1 MERACIRSTMLAM
14 DALLSYLPDF
24 QTIAS
29 LGYWFVFLAA
39 LGESIAFLGFFV
51 PGSIVVVI
59 SGGMAAQ
66 GVYDLRTLFYVVVA
80 AALTGNTIG
89 YLLGRHGKKILKKY
103 PPLWKHLEQ
112 GQSFFKRHGGK
123 SIFLGHFLGPLRHL
137 IPMVA
142 GLAEMPF
149 LPFQLVNIASIL
161 AWSAAHIAVGF
172 VFGGLWDIALLWLS
186 RFGIA
191 IVLVIAVV
199 ALFAWTWEWVLK
211 QGRESV
217 KLLRSLFSS
226 VIEIIGRQPNVKKF
240 LARHETS
247 VSFVADRFSMR
258 SFFGLPF
265 TLLTLVFLYAA
276 ALLTDLVQ
284 EIAFPSSFSALDERI
299 AHLLFDFRHPVAAG
313 FFYFIT
319 LFAQTGVIIAVMF
332 FLTLLLWRKRHAIF
346 AFGLWLTL
354 FLSELLT
361 QGGKILF
368 QRLRPDELLRAIS
381 EDSFSFP
388 SMHAATAAAFT
399 GYIAYM
405 VIRTSRSWTLKV
417 GAVFTSIIAILLID
431 LSRMY
436 LGLHYLSDVVAGD
449 LVGLL
454 CVAIVISITEWLFAR
469 EKGGIPALPMN
480 ILRNTAIFQA
490 IVVICLFFL
499 VPSPLLQQSPPP
511 PERISV
517 AAMQNLFKDGAL
529 PRTTQTLAGAERQ
542 PLNVLL
548 LGSRKCMMENLERAG
563 WVRADDISI
572 AATYR
577 LVRSVVLRE
586 EYPSAPF
593 APAFYYSA
601 PHTFGY
607 SKMVGEDERRPHL
620 HARLWETDY
629 DTNYGRLFA
638 TSVSYD
644 TRTRWGISHSIDP
657 AIDTQRNNLLRDL
670 LRVGAVGAYQLL
682 PFTPRIPDNA
692 EAGTMYKTDGKAVL
706 IFLNGCSS

>member
-1 MERACIRSTMLAM
+1 M

-29 LGYWFVFLAA
+29 LGYWLVCLAV
-39 LGESIAFLGFFV
+39 LGESIAFLGFFM
-51 PGSIVVVI
+51 PGSIIVVI
-59 SGGMAAQ
+59 SAGMAAQ
-66 GVYDLRTLFYVVVA
+66 GVYDLRTLFYVVVGA
-80 AALTGNTIG
+80 AFAGNTIS

-103 PPLWKHLEQ
+103 PSLWKHLEK

-142 GLAEMPF
+142 GLAEMPV
-149 LPFQLVNIASIL
+149 LPFQLVNVVSIV

-191 IVLVIAVV
+191 IVLVVAVV
-199 ALFAWTWEWVLK
+199 ALFVWAWEWVLK
-211 QGRESV
+211 KGRESV
-217 KLLRSLFSS
+217 RLLGSLFDSI
-226 VIEIIGRQPNVKKF
+226 VEIVGRQPNVRKFVSKNETALSF
-240 LARHETS
+240 LA
-247 VSFVADRFSMR
+247 ARFSMR

-265 TLLTLVFLYAA
+265 TLLAIVFLYAA
-276 ALLTDLVQ
+276 ALLTDVVQ

-299 AHLLFDFRHPVAAG
+299 AHLLYDFRHPLAASL
-313 FFYFIT
+313 FYFVT

-332 FLTLLLWRKRHAIF
+332 FLTLLLWQKRHAVF

-388 SMHAATAAAFT
+388 SMHAATAAAFS

-405 VIRTSRSWTLKV
+405 VLRASKSWTLKV
-417 GAVFTSIIAILLID
+417 GAVFTSVLAIFLID

-436 LGLHYLSDVVAGD
+436 LGLHYLSDVIAGD

-454 CVAIVISITEWLFAR
+454 CVAIVVSVTEWLLAR
-469 EKGGIPALPMN
+469 EKEKLPALPMDV
-480 ILRNTAIFQA
+480 LRHAAIFQ
-490 IVVICLFFL
+490 VVVVVCLFFL
-499 VPSPLLQQSPPP
+499 VPSPLLQQNPPP

-517 AAMQNLFKDGAL
+517 AEMQKLFRDGSL

-542 PLNVLL
+542 PLNVLF
-548 LGSRKCMMENLERAG
+548 LGSRKCLQAGLDRAG
-563 WVRADDISI
+563 WSQSDAISVP
-572 AATYR
+572 ATFR
-577 LVRSVVLRE
+577 LLRSVLLQE
-586 EYPSAPF
+586 EYLSAPF
-593 APAFYYSA
+593 APAFYNSA
-601 PHTFGY
+601 PHSYGY
-607 SKMVGEDERRPHL
+607 ARTVSENELRPHL
-620 HARLWETDY
+620 HLRVWESDY
-629 DTNYGRLFA
+629 DTYVGRLFA
-638 TSVSYD
+638 ATVSYD

-670 LRVGAVGAYQLL
+670 LRAGAVSSYQLL
-682 PFTPRIPDNA
+682 PFTPRIPDA
-692 EAGTMYKTDGKAVL
+692 GEAGTMYETDGKNVFV
-706 IFLNGCSS
+706 ILNPCS

>member
-1 MERACIRSTMLAM
+1 V

-29 LGYWFVFLAA
+29 LGYWLVFLAV
-39 LGESIAFLGFFV
+39 LGESIAFLGFFM
-51 PGSIVVVI
+51 PGSVIVVI
-59 SGGMAAQ
+59 AAGMAAQ
-66 GVYDLRTLFYVVVA
+66 GVYDLRTLFYVVMG
-80 AALTGNTIG
+80 AALIGNTVS
-89 YLLGRHGKKILKKY
+89 YLLGKHGKKILKKY
-103 PPLWKHLEQ
+103 PSLWKHLEK

-149 LPFQLVNIASIL
+149 LQFQLVNVVSIV

-191 IVLVIAVV
+191 IVLIVATV
-199 ALFAWTWEWVLK
+199 ALFVWAWEWVLK
-211 QGRESV
+211 KGRESM
-217 KLLRSLFSS
+217 KLLHSLFSS
-226 VIEIIGRQPNVKKF
+226 VLEIIGRQPNVKRF
-240 LARHETS
+240 LQKHDTS
-247 VSFVADRFSMR
+247 VSFVSARFSTR

-265 TLLTLVFLYAA
+265 TLLAAVFLYTA
-276 ALLTDLVQ
+276 ALLTDVVQ
-284 EIAFPSSFSALDERI
+284 EITFPSSFSALDERI
-299 AHLLFDFRHPVAAG
+299 AHLLFDFRHPLVAS

-332 FLTLLLWRKRHAIF
+332 FLTLLLWQKRHAIF
-346 AFGLWLTL
+346 AFGIWLTL

-368 QRLRPDELLRAIS
+368 QRLRPEELLRAIS

-405 VIRTSRSWTLKV
+405 VVRTSPSWTLKV
-417 GAVFTSIIAILLID
+417 GAVFTSVSAIFLID

-469 EKGGIPALPMN
+469 EKGGIPPLPMN

-490 IVVICLFFL
+490 AIVICLFFL
-499 VPSPLLQQSPPP
+499 VPSPLLQQSSPP
-511 PERISV
+511 PERITV
-517 AAMQNLFKDGAL
+517 TAALNLFKDGTL

-542 PLNVLL
+542 PLNLL
-548 LGSRKCMMENLERAG
+548 ILGSRKCLQQGLERAG
-563 WVRADDISI
+563 WSQSDAIS
-572 AATYR
+572 ASATLR
-577 LVRSVVLRE
+577 LLKSVILRE
-586 EYPSAPF
+586 EYASAPF
-593 APAFYYSA
+593 APAFYNSA
-601 PHTFGY
+601 PHAYGY
-607 SKMVGEDERRPHL
+607 ARTVNERELRPHL
-620 HARLWETDY
+620 HLRAWETDY
-629 DTNYGRLFA
+629 DTYVGRLFTA
-638 TSVSYD
+638 TVSYD

-657 AIDTQRNNLLRDL
+657 SIDTQRNNLLRDL
-670 LRVGAVGAYQLL
+670 LRAGAVSSYQLL
-682 PFTPRIPDNA
+682 PFTPRIPDEI
-692 EAGTMYKTDGKAVL
+692 EAGTAYRTDGKNAF
-706 IFLNGCSS
+706 IILNPCS

>member
-1 MERACIRSTMLAM
+1 M

-29 LGYWFVFLAA
+29 LGYWLVFIAV

-51 PGSIVVVI
+51 PGSIIVVI

-80 AALTGNTIG
+80 AALTGNTIS
-89 YLLGRHGKKILKKY
+89 YLLGRHGKKILRKY
-103 PPLWKHLEQ
+103 PSLWKHLEK

-142 GLAEMPF
+142 GLAEMPV
-149 LPFQLVNIASIL
+149 LPFQLVNIVSIF

-172 VFGGLWDIALLWLS
+172 LFGGLWDIALLWLS

-191 IVLVIAVV
+191 IVLVIAVI

-211 QGRESV
+211 KGKESV
-217 KLLRSLFSS
+217 RLLHSLFES
-226 VIEIIGRQPNVKKF
+226 VTEIIGRQPNVKKF
-240 LARHETS
+240 LVKHETS
-247 VSFVADRFSMR
+247 VSFIAARFSR
-258 SFFGLPF
+258 QSFFGLPF
-265 TLLTLVFLYAA
+265 TLLAIVSIYGLG
-276 ALLTDLVQ
+276 LLTDFVR
-284 EIAFPSSFSALDERI
+284 EITFPSSFSALDERI
-299 AHLLFDFRHPVAAG
+299 AHLLFDFRHPLVAN

-332 FLTLLLWRKRHAIF
+332 FLTLLLWQKRHAIF

-368 QRLRPDELLRAIS
+368 QRLRPEELLRAIS

-405 VIRTSRSWTLKV
+405 VVRTSHSWTLKV
-417 GAVFTSIIAILLID
+417 GAVFTSVIAIFLID

-454 CVAIVISITEWLFAR
+454 CVAIVISITEWLLGR
-469 EKGGIPALPMN
+469 EQENIPVLPMKV
-480 ILRNTAIFQA
+480 LQRTAIFQ
-490 IVVICLFFL
+490 IVVVVCLFFL

-517 AAMQNLFKDGAL
+517 AEMQNLFKDGVL

-542 PLNVLL
+542 PLNVLF
-548 LGSRKCMMENLERAG
+548 LGSRKCVLANLKRAG
-563 WVRADDISI
+563 WVRSDDISVS
-572 AATYR
+572 ATFR
-577 LVRSVVLRE
+577 LLRSVMLGE
-586 EYPSAPF
+586 AYASAPF
-593 APAFYYSA
+593 APAFYNSA
-601 PHTFGY
+601 PHTFGFARVL
-607 SKMVGEDERRPHL
+607 SENELRPHL
-620 HARLWETDY
+620 HLRMWETDY
-629 DTNYGRLFA
+629 DTNYGRLFVA
-638 TSVSYD
+638 TVSYD

-657 AIDTQRNNLLRDL
+657 AIDTQRNNVLRDL
-670 LRVGAVGAYQLL
+670 LRVGAVSVYQIL

-692 EAGTMYKTDGKAVL
+692 EAGTPYKTDGKTVL